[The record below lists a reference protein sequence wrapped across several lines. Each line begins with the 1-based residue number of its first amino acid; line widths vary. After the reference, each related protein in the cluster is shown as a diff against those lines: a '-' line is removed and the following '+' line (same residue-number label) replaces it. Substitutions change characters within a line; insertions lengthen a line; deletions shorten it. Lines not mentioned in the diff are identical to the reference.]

1 MYQLPSVPQDIGGV
15 LDSGFKLFKAG
26 WRQVLALA
34 TVASAVMSAWRLVDN
49 TFARLMEGN
58 FEPQPLMGWT
68 LVLLPLCTLAGLYLN
83 LGVIARLAALAGGRP
98 ISVREAL
105 RRALRRYPSM
115 LVCLLLIGVL
125 LILPGMALA
134 IAFAAFGGAGLL
146 AGSGLLLF
154 AGALAVGWTLLFMY
168 WYFAFFLLITRNIGG
183 VAAMRASFGLVRG
196 HWWRTTATILVAYCI
211 TLVALVLV
219 GVVAAALGA
228 LAGLA
233 NISPDGLVFAVEA
246 VGGGI
251 TMPFMIAVSLVAL
264 NDLEVRRQG
273 ADLAVRIK
281 AAQP

>member
-26 WRQVLALA
+26 WRQALALA
-34 TVASAVMSAWRLVDN
+34 TVASAVWSAWRLVDN
-49 TFARLMEGN
+49 TIARLIEGN
-58 FEPQPLMGWT
+58 FQPQPLGWT
-68 LVLLPLCTLAGLYLN
+68 LLLIPLCSLAGMYLY

-98 ISVREAL
+98 VSVREAL
-105 RRALRRYPSM
+105 RRALRRYPS
-115 LVCLLLIGVL
+115 LLLCLLAMTVVL
-125 LILPGMALA
+125 FVAVMALA
-134 IAFAAFGGAGLL
+134 LPIAAFASAGLL
-146 AGSGLLLF
+146 AGG
-154 AGALAVGWTLLFMY
+154 GALILGGALGVGSTLLFIY
-168 WYFAFFLLITRNIGG
+168 WYFAFFLLITRNIGAG
-183 VAAMRASFGLVRG
+183 AALGGSFALVRG

-211 TLVALVLV
+211 TLVAMVLV
-219 GVVAAALGA
+219 GLVAAALGA

-233 NISPDGLVFAVEA
+233 NISPDGLVFVVEA

-273 ADLAVRIK
+273 ADLAVRIR